1 MYLHSTSVG
10 KALLAWMPTGE
21 AEAILRQQGLK
32 KRTPKTITSV
42 PRLVAELER
51 VRQLGYSVD
60 DEENSL
66 GARCVGAPILDS
78 SGAVVAAL
86 GGSGTLTQTDDANLA
101 RIVEALKD
109 AARKI
114 SRQLIKSGGATGTS

>member
-1 MYLHSTSVG
+1 
-10 KALLAWMPTGE
+10 
-21 AEAILRQQGLK
+21 LK

-51 VRQLGYSVD
+51 VRDLGHSVD

-66 GARCVGAPILDS
+66 GARCVGAPIFDS
-78 SGAVVAAL
+78 TGVVVAAL
-86 GGSGTLTQTDDANLA
+86 GASGTLTQTDDANLA
-101 RIVEALKD
+101 RIVESLKD

-114 SRQLIKSGGATGTS
+114 SRQLLKSGAPGI